1 MFGITRT
8 EIFDSPVLS
17 ENLTDKN
24 LEACRD
30 QINKLQNEI
39 LNLKMTVQQLLLV
52 SQTILSNIKA
62 KNTK

>member
-1 MFGITRT
+1 MFGITKT